1 MLLYYGYQGKI
12 VIPIRL
18 SNNSSRIK
26 IIRQG
31 PNCHAHHFQPV
42 NPRAHSRKDDFIDH

>member
-18 SNNSSRIK
+18 SNTSNNIKNRIP
-26 IIRQG
+26 G
-31 PNCHAHHFQPV
+31 PSCQAHHFHPV
-42 NPRAHSRKDDFIDH
+42 NPKAH